1 MDSTPLF
8 CGGAS
13 SGLGGCGR
21 LTLPNRGP
29 GSGAVA
35 SVVSMESRYFS
46 RAQLAGLYNARL
58 CQCQLEG
65 VGCAV
70 WCVSFVSC
78 LFLKEKIIPSTP
90 SGNALGAKHTLHV
103 PQIACEH
110 ADQKQST
117 SLFAEP
123 FLPNCGGLLLPE
135 SGICIGTGERL
146 FRATSDPRYILFPP
160 LPHIQRSS
168 RRLGRDRL
176 GYDQSVILRPV
187 LMLHMTHSVDPG
199 ILRAI
204 RGVSLPAVLWFINGN
219 GRGSLAPDLY
229 INI

>member
-21 LTLPNRGP
+21 LTLLNSHWRGP
-29 GSGAVA
+29 GSGAAA
-35 SVVSMESRYFS
+35 SVVF
-46 RAQLAGLYNARL
+46 LAGPTRGSVHARL

-65 VGCAV
+65 VGCGRV
-70 WCVSFVSC
+70 VRFFCFV
-78 LFLKEKIIPSTP
+78 FILKEKLYPRLPAATLSVPNT
-90 SGNALGAKHTLHV
+90 TLHV

-110 ADQKQST
+110 ADQK
-117 SLFAEP
+117 AEYIFIRGAVSP
-123 FLPNCGGLLLPE
+123 QLGLLLPE

-176 GYDQSVILRPV
+176 GHDQPGVNAELT
-187 LMLHMTHSVDPG
+187 MHMTHSVDPG

>member
-1 MDSTPLF
+1 MKHRPHLYLVTCFRGLCSLLRFIAHLKAMDSTPLF

-21 LTLPNRGP
+21 LVHSGISTSSDSTQQHWRGP
-29 GSGAVA
+29 GSGAAA

-110 ADQKQST
+110 ADQK
-117 SLFAEP
+117 AE
-123 FLPNCGGLLLPE
+123 
-135 SGICIGTGERL
+135 
-146 FRATSDPRYILFPP
+146 YIF
-160 LPHIQRSS
+160 
-168 RRLGRDRL
+168 
-176 GYDQSVILRPV
+176 
-187 LMLHMTHSVDPG
+187 
-199 ILRAI
+199 I
-204 RGVSLPAVLWFINGN
+204 RGAVSPQLWVHLLHEPKISFPNIHWK
-219 GRGSLAPDLY
+219 RFALAGIRYMHWDW
-229 INI
+229 

>member
-8 CGGAS
+8 CGGAA

-21 LTLPNRGP
+21 LVHSGISTSSDSTQQHWRGP
-29 GSGAVA
+29 GSGAA
-35 SVVSMESRYFS
+35 AIVVSMESRYFS

-70 WCVSFVSC
+70 C
-78 LFLKEKIIPSTP
+78 
-90 SGNALGAKHTLHV
+90 GNALGAKHTLHA

-110 ADQKQST
+110 ADQK
-117 SLFAEP
+117 AEYIFIRGAVSP
-123 FLPNCGGLLLPE
+123 QLGLLLPD
-135 SGICIGTGERL
+135 SGVCIGTGELL

-168 RRLGRDRL
+168 RRGRDRL
-176 GYDQSVILRPV
+176 GHDQPGVTAEHT
-187 LMLHMTHSVDPG
+187 MHMTHHVDPG
-199 ILRAI
+199 IFRAI

-219 GRGSLAPDLY
+219 GRGSLVPDLY